1 MNISS
6 RDINIIKRIIEYSN
20 EINETVKYFG
30 DDVNN
35 FNSSNIYRNAVSM
48 CILQIGELTS
58 LLSEEFKSN
67 HSNIPWRNIKGM
79 RNIMA
84 HKYGNIDKTVVWEAV
99 KYDIPSLKNN
109 CIKIIDNISETEDE

>member
-20 EINETVKYFG
+20 EIDETVKHFG

-35 FNSSNIYRNAVSM
+35 FNINNIYRNAISM
-48 CILQIGELTS
+48 CILQIGELTG

-67 HSNIPWRNIKGM
+67 YSNIPWRNIKGM

-84 HKYGNIDKTVVWEAV
+84 HKYGHIDKTVVWEAV
-99 KYDIPSLKNN
+99 KYDIPSLKSN
-109 CIKIIDNISETEDE
+109 CIKIIDSINEMEG

>member
-1 MNISS
+1 MNTSS

-30 DDVNN
+30 DDINN
-35 FNSSNIYRNAVSM
+35 FNINNIYRNAVSM
-48 CILQIGELTS
+48 CILQIGELTG
-58 LLSEEFKSN
+58 LLSEEFKNN
-67 HSNIPWRNIKGM
+67 HRNIPWRNIKGM

-99 KYDIPSLKNN
+99 KYDIPSLRSN
-109 CIKIIDNISETEDE
+109 CIKIIDSINEVEDK